1 MTVGEA
7 FSIGKGSHINSEGRG
22 KLCSV
27 CYQVVERAIRL
38 KDQKHLSSASS
49 SCKYLK
55 KHNGSNRLIFL

>member
-55 KHNGSNRLIFL
+55 KQ